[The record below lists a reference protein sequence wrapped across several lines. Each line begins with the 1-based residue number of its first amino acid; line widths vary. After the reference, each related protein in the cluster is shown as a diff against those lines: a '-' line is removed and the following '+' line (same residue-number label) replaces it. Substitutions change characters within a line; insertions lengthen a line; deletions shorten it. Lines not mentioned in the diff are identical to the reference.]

1 MEQTIAQSS
10 ASFADLVARAR
21 AVRRHIITS
30 TRDGKSGHPGTS
42 LSCAD
47 LLVALYFGQMRH
59 DPQRPDWEGRDRF
72 VLSKGHGA
80 PALYAVLAE
89 AGYFDAAELSTLRRI
104 DSRLQGHPDMHKL
117 PGVEASTGS
126 LGHGLAIANGMALA
140 LRLNQSDNRVYALL
154 GDGECQEG
162 EVWEAAM
169 AAAHYQT
176 GHLVAIVDRNR
187 LQIDGSTEDVMALG
201 DIGDKFRAFGW
212 NVLSID
218 GHDMEAILGALATA
232 AQTPVIGQPT
242 CIVANTIK
250 GRGVSFMENVVKW
263 HGTPPSP
270 EEAEIALKEL
280 M

>member
-1 MEQTIAQSS
+1 LEQIIAPSS
-10 ASFADLVARAR
+10 ASHADLIERAR

-30 TRDGKSGHPGTS
+30 VRDGKSGHPGSS

-47 LLVALYFGQMRH
+47 LLVALYFGHMRH
-59 DPQRPDWEGRDRF
+59 DPKNPQWEGRDRF
-72 VLSKGHGA
+72 LLSKGHAA
-80 PALYAVLAE
+80 PALYSVLAE
-89 AGYFDAAELSTLRRI
+89 AGYLDVAELSTLRRI

-126 LGHGLAIANGMALA
+126 LGHGLAMANGMALA
-140 LRLNQSDNRVYALL
+140 LRLDQSDSRVYTVL

-169 AAAHYQT
+169 AAAHYKT
-176 GHLVAIVDRNR
+176 GHLTAIVDRNR
-187 LQIDGSTEDVMALG
+187 LQIDGRTEDVMALG
-201 DIGDKFRAFGW
+201 DVGEKFRSFGW
-212 NVLSID
+212 NVIVID
-218 GHDMEAILGALATA
+218 GHDMEAILGALETA
-232 AQTPVIGQPT
+232 KQTPAIGQPT

-250 GRGVSFMENVVKW
+250 GKGVSFMENVVKW